1 MSLYPLLIF
10 FCYAYATSSI
20 IKTKIKFYKRR
31 KKKKKKFHYMFYSTG
46 IFYDGIHVYLFL
58 LNVSGGF
65 DPKFLNPQ
73 KRPNGINQVILA
85 MMLFL
90 VFNVFYVRKTMGL

>member
-1 MSLYPLLIF
+1 MPMQLLLLSKLKLNF
-10 FCYAYATSSI
+10 
-20 IKTKIKFYKRR
+20 TKEGQ
-31 KKKKKKFHYMFYSTG
+31 KKKKKFHYMFYSTG
-46 IFYDGIHVYLFL
+46 IFYHGIHVYLFL